1 MNCAVTYPNF
11 KVFCKVFLFSKNQ
24 ASFMQVVS
32 NFFKE
37 NTHKSFVFAAS
48 TPFEIQKGNL
58 RE

>member
-1 MNCAVTYPNF
+1 
-11 KVFCKVFLFSKNQ
+11 
-24 ASFMQVVS
+24 MQVVS

-58 RE
+58 RGWGSEFYLVSAQNFKSVHA